1 MSHGSK
7 IPSMEGIS
15 KRIADARET
24 AKRAQSPE
32 GLTALQLAFYNRF
45 QELINHA

>member
-1 MSHGSK
+1 MSQGPQ
-7 IPSMEGIS
+7 IPSMQGIS

-24 AKRAQSPE
+24 AKRAQSTE

-45 QELINHA
+45 QELINNA